1 MTFAGAPRPSAL
13 AHAAPPMHISR
24 IQTFV
29 VPLYAKRMDAVP
41 TRDVEDT
48 DMPTPATNLV
58 ENQRVLE
65 MLMICVV

>member
-1 MTFAGAPRPSAL
+1 
-13 AHAAPPMHISR
+13 MHISR